1 MVYRF
6 GVDIGATRTMLAL
19 IDVNE
24 PEVIASERP
33 TTDVLFTG
41 RRPAGLS
48 LAGAVDRFLREHS
61 VDRSELVGI
70 GVGIPGTV
78 DKQRQRVL
86 TCPNLHVLDNSPM
99 AEMAGDELGLPV
111 FLCNNTNLIA
121 LGEHTAGIG
130 RGVRDMAA
138 VFVGSGL
145 GCGLILDG
153 ALYEGADGI
162 ASEFG
167 HTIVIP
173 EGLACT
179 CGSYGCLEMYCSG
192 KALTLASNDILT
204 PGEMFHL
211 GTRFAGA
218 GLLIDRANAGHERA
232 TKLMVEAFTYLGY
245 ALTSLVNN
253 LNPRMIVLG
262 GGVVFSWPRG
272 LEVVRDVVM
281 RFALPD
287 ARRNLRFEMSALRN
301 FAGVLGGAA
310 MVSAR
315 LAEHQV
321 PA

>member
-1 MVYRF
+1 MAYRF

-19 IDVNE
+19 IDAHD
-24 PEVIASERP
+24 PEVVAHERP

-41 RRPAGLS
+41 RRPPGLA
-48 LAGAVDRFLREHS
+48 LAGAVERFLREHS

-86 TCPNLHVLDNSPM
+86 TCPNLHVLDDSPM
-99 AEMAGDELGLPV
+99 AAMASEELGIPV
-111 FLCNNTNLIA
+111 FLSNNTNLIA
-121 LGEHTAGIG
+121 LGEYTAGIG
-130 RGVRDMAA
+130 RGVRDMAV

-167 HTIVIP
+167 HTLVIP

-179 CGSYGCLEMYCSG
+179 CGSFGCLEMYCSG
-192 KALTLASNDILT
+192 KALTLMGRNILT
-204 PGEMFHL
+204 PGEVFHL

-218 GLLIDRANAGHERA
+218 GLLIDRANAGHELA
-232 TKLMVEAFTYLGY
+232 TQTMIKAFTYLGY
-245 ALTSLVNN
+245 AMTSLVNN
-253 LNPRMIVLG
+253 LNPRMVVLG
-262 GGVVFSWPRG
+262 GGVVFAWPRG
-272 LEVVRDVVM
+272 LEVVREVVM
-281 RFALPD
+281 RLALPD
-287 ARRNLRFEMSALRN
+287 ARRNLRFEMSGLRN

-315 LAEHQV
+315 LAENHV